1 MATPWS
7 SSIFALRPSVC
18 FRESLWNPTIGIVCQ
33 PKKGLYLHIRA
44 FVSWGAQQI
53 HQKLRQRTKDTIR
66 KKMFL
71 TVRSCI
77 CVSVRRLKKSQPKA
91 VIDSYYLPLYFC
103 PSSSIAFSSR
113 QIIDSFPPICFVFL
127 YLD

>member
-1 MATPWS
+1 MAPPWS

-18 FRESLWNPTIGIVCQ
+18 FRESLWNPTIGIVRQ
-33 PKKGLYLHIRA
+33 PKKGLYLHIRG

-53 HQKLRQRTKDTIR
+53 HQKIRQRTKDTIQ

-77 CVSVRRLKKSQPKA
+77 CVSVRRLKKSQPKYRSVVA
-91 VIDSYYLPLYFC
+91 YRKTHHFL
-103 PSSSIAFSSR
+103 
-113 QIIDSFPPICFVFL
+113 IIFDFEKSHLRVQFEFR
-127 YLD
+127 DAQK